1 MRLNQHLLPL
11 SLIMLAAC
19 AGQDQISGTDASK
32 SASGVLAAKEVAPAN
47 NSAERQYRVT
57 IENMTTGQVFS
68 PGVSSLRTR
77 HRAACGRSAHHDLD
91 TGLPVEQNEDV
102 EVSIHASARRMR
114 CPLSNYSCLLPV
126 ARKSVT

>member
-1 MRLNQHLLPL
+1 MRPNQHLLPL

-68 PGVSSLRTR
+68 PGVIATHTASSSVW
-77 HRAACGRSAHHDLD
+77 RSAHHDLD